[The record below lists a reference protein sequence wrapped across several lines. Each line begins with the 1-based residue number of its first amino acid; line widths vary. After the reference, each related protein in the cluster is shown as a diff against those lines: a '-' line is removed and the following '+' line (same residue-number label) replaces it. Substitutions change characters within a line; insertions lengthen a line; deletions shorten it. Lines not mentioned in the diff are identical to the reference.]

1 MAASRG
7 IPEARMLIA
16 AAMIELALPEAD
28 SIKAKRRV
36 AQAVKARLR
45 QRFNLSVAEVA
56 AHDDRH
62 AVCIGCVMV
71 GVNPRHLRTQMEK
84 VIRFVEG
91 LGLAEVVG
99 DDIVIARLDEI
110 DEVEPDEED
119 ELPPS
124 WSQE

>member
-1 MAASRG
+1 
-7 IPEARMLIA
+7 MLIA

-36 AQAVKARLR
+36 ARAVKDRLR
-45 QRFNLSVAEVA
+45 QRFNLSVAEVS

-62 AVCIGCVMV
+62 TVCIGCVMV
-71 GVNPRHLRTQMEK
+71 GVDPRHLRTQLEK
-84 VIRFVEG
+84 VIGFVEG
-91 LGLAEVVG
+91 LGLAELVG
-99 DDIVIARLDEI
+99 DDVVIARLDEI
-110 DEVEPDEED
+110 DEIDEVDEVEADEADEE

>member
-1 MAASRG
+1 
-7 IPEARMLIA
+7 MLIA

-36 AQAVKARLR
+36 ARAVKDRLR
-45 QRFNLSVAEVA
+45 QRFNLSVAEVS

-62 AVCIGCVMV
+62 TVCIGCVMV
-71 GVNPRHLRTQMEK
+71 GVDPRHLRTQLEK
-84 VIRFVEG
+84 VIGFVEG
-91 LGLAEVVG
+91 LGLAELVG
-99 DDIVIARLDEI
+99 DDVVIARLDEI
-110 DEVEPDEED
+110 DEIDEVEADEADEADEE

>member
-1 MAASRG
+1 
-7 IPEARMLIA
+7 MLIA
-16 AAMIELALPEAD
+16 AAMIELALAEAD

-45 QRFNLSVAEVA
+45 QRFILSVAEVA

>member
-1 MAASRG
+1 
-7 IPEARMLIA
+7 MLIA

-36 AQAVKARLR
+36 ARAVKDRLR
-45 QRFNLSVAEVA
+45 QRFNLSVAEVS

-62 AVCIGCVMV
+62 TVCIGCVMV
-71 GVNPRHLRTQMEK
+71 GVNPRHLRTQLEK
-84 VIRFVEG
+84 VIGFVEG
-91 LGLAEVVG
+91 LGLAELVG
-99 DDIVIARLDEI
+99 DDVVIARLDEI
-110 DEVEPDEED
+110 DEVEADEG

>member
-1 MAASRG
+1 
-7 IPEARMLIA
+7 MLIA
-16 AAMIELALPEAD
+16 AAMIELALPDAD

-36 AQAVKARLR
+36 AQAVKDRLR
-45 QRFNLSVAEVA
+45 QRFNVSVAEVA

-62 AVCIGCVMV
+62 TVCIGCVMV
-71 GVNPRHLRTQMEK
+71 GVNPQHLRSHAEK
-84 VIRFVEG
+84 IIGFVER

-110 DEVEPDEED
+110 DEVVGVEEDEEEE

-124 WSQE
+124 WSHE

>member
-1 MAASRG
+1 
-7 IPEARMLIA
+7 MLIA
-16 AAMIELALPEAD
+16 AAMIELALPDAD

-36 AQAVKARLR
+36 AQAVKDRLR

-71 GVNPRHLRTQMEK
+71 GVDARHLRTQAEK
-84 VIRFVEG
+84 VIRFVDR
-91 LGLAEVVG
+91 LGLAELVG
-99 DDIVIARLDEI
+99 DDVVIARLDEI
-110 DEVEPDEED
+110 DEVEVDEED

-124 WSQE
+124 WSGE